1 MVEHPSSTPLNFNNI
16 QIRRRL
22 VFFKYASFQSKKV
35 LASVLLHIQ
44 FAQSQEGSNKLIRK
58 GSLLITSN
66 TFAQLVLTWEGYNK
80 SKLEPQL
87 SRILDVIVT
96 PQVQSFYGVQ
106 EGKIWGSSLYE
117 EASHTHTHIH
127 IYIYIYIQI
136 RLIKRT
142 QTYFILLYCQENDL
156 SL

>member
-58 GSLLITSN
+58 GSLLITTN

-117 EASHTHTHIH
+117 EASHTHTHMH
-127 IYIYIYIQI
+127 IYIYIYLDQVNKKNSN
-136 RLIKRT
+136 LF
-142 QTYFILLYCQENDL
+142 YFVIL
-156 SL
+156 SRK